1 LPKAYW
7 CYAVNH
13 VVHIINRLPTTVL
26 SNVCPYQILYK
37 RPPTYLNLKVFGTM
51 CFASTL
57 ECNRAKLDPRARKCV
72 FLGFKT
78 GIKGYV
84 LLDTLSREI
93 FISRNVIFYENIFPY
108 KAVNQHIQS
117 TDSKDHDLNFLF
129 DDIDNYPKDTRVDNQ
144 TLPRTDTADS
154 ETESIPDTT
163 SDDSTSHYDINL
175 PHNNDQEYENVVLRR
190 SERQRKPP
198 TYLKDYLHQV
208 NNSMNPKH
216 FIHNKFVH
224 KANYPIT
231 SVLSYKSLSK
241 EHLKYTLAITS
252 THEPHTYTE
261 ACQDVK
267 WIDVIHKEIKALEDN
282 KTWYFTDLPKGKKP
296 IGCKWIFKIKYKSD
310 GTIERHKA
318 RLVAKGYTQ
327 LEGIDYID
335 TFSPVAKLTIM
346 RLLLAIAATKNW
358 YLHQLDVDN
367 AFLHGNLD
375 EEVYMNPPPGLQV
388 PKPRQ
393 VCRLTKSLYGLK
405 QASCQWFA
413 RLSSFLISAGFSQS
427 QSDHSLF
434 TKVKSDTFTVLLV
447 YVDDVILAGNS
458 LNEIDKI
465 KASLHEAFRIK
476 DLGSLKYFLG
486 FEVARSTKGIYLCQR
501 KYALDI
507 LSETGML
514 DCKPCQTPLMNNTK
528 DLFDKAADPINDP
541 ESYRRLIGKLL
552 YLTNSRPDIC
562 YSVHLLSQFVQ
573 APTIHHQQA
582 AQHILRYLKTSPANG
597 LFFAATNDMQIKA
610 FSDSD
615 WATCPDTR
623 RSVTGYCVFLGNSL
637 ISWKSKKQSTV
648 SRSSSEA
655 EYRALATTTCEVQW
669 LSYLLHDFHV
679 QHTDQA
685 VLYCDSQSARQ
696 IAHNPTFHERT
707 KHIDLDCHVVR
718 EKLQKKLFH
727 LLLIRFDDQ
736 LTDIFTKAL
745 HRTFFK
751 TILPKLGLM
760 DIHHPT

>member
-1 LPKAYW
+1 
-7 CYAVNH
+7 
-13 VVHIINRLPTTVL
+13 
-26 SNVCPYQILYK
+26 
-37 RPPTYLNLKVFGTM
+37 
-51 CFASTL
+51 
-57 ECNRAKLDPRARKCV
+57 
-72 FLGFKT
+72 
-78 GIKGYV
+78 
-84 LLDTLSREI
+84 
-93 FISRNVIFYENIFPY
+93 
-108 KAVNQHIQS
+108 
-117 TDSKDHDLNFLF
+117 
-129 DDIDNYPKDTRVDNQ
+129 
-144 TLPRTDTADS
+144 
-154 ETESIPDTT
+154 
-163 SDDSTSHYDINL
+163 
-175 PHNNDQEYENVVLRR
+175 
-190 SERQRKPP
+190 
-198 TYLKDYLHQV
+198 
-208 NNSMNPKH
+208 
-216 FIHNKFVH
+216 
-224 KANYPIT
+224 
-231 SVLSYKSLSK
+231 LSK

-252 THEPHTYTE
+252 THEPHTYAE
-261 ACQDVK
+261 ASKDPK
-267 WIDVIHKEIKALEDN
+267 WIDAIHKEIKSLEDN
-282 KTWYFTDLPKGKKP
+282 KTWYFTDLPVGKKP

-327 LEGIDYID
+327 LEGIDFID
-335 TFSPVAKLTIM
+335 TFSPVAKLTTM

-367 AFLHGNLD
+367 AFLHGTLD

-388 PKPRQ
+388 PKPGQ

-405 QASCQWFA
+405 QASRQWFA

-434 TKVKSDTFTVLLV
+434 TKSKLDTFTVLLV

-458 LNEIDKI
+458 LVEIDKI

-486 FEVARSTKGIYLCQR
+486 FEVARSTKGIHLCQR

-528 DLFDKAADPINDP
+528 ILFDKTAEPVNDP
-541 ESYRRLIGKLL
+541 DSYRRLIGKLL

-573 APTIHHQQA
+573 APTIYHQQA

-597 LFFAATNDMQIKA
+597 LFFAATNDIQIKA

-655 EYRALATTTCEVQW
+655 EYRALATTTCEIQW
-669 LSYLLHDFHV
+669 LNYLLHDFHV
-679 QHTDQA
+679 QHTDQS

-727 LLLIRFDDQ
+727 LLPIRSDEQ
-736 LTDIFTKAL
+736 LADIFTKAL
-745 HRTFFK
+745 HRTSFK

-760 DIHHPT
+760 TIHHPA